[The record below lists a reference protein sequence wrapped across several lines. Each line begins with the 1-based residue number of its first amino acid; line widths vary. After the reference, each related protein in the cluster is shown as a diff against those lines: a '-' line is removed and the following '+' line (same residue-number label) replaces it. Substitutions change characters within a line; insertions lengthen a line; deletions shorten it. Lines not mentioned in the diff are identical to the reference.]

1 MARRQRVAY
10 RKRQQNRFSM
20 FLATLVVVLI
30 LVLVGVKSIEL
41 RDKIDQKRTEAAPS
55 WTPRERR
62 RSSVP
67 WRSRPWARRYR
78 PRDISRTWPERS
90 LDLCMRMRFFLNR
103 INRKRQR
110 DDEREREAPAFF
122 VAKL

>member
-41 RDKIDQKRTEAAPS
+41 RDKIDQKRTEAAQ
-55 WTPRERR
+55 
-62 RSSVP
+62 
-67 WRSRPWARRYR
+67 
-78 PRDISRTWPERS
+78 
-90 LDLCMRMRFFLNR
+90 L
-103 INRKRQR
+103 
-110 DDEREREAPAFF
+110 EAQI
-122 VAKL
+122 